1 MCAKKARFLVLL
13 FHAIWEWED
22 CKQRRF
28 CVDQE
33 RVERKKSVLG
43 VPGSTCETKI
53 SHRAGALKNRF
64 KGKNKLFWSL
74 ENDKHTMKN
83 YAI

>member
-1 MCAKKARFLVLL
+1 MRRMQ
-13 FHAIWEWED
+13 
-22 CKQRRF
+22 QRRF
-28 CVDQE
+28 RVDQE
-33 RVERKKSVLG
+33 RVERGRSVLG
-43 VPGSTCETKI
+43 VRGSTREMKI

-64 KGKNKLFWSL
+64 WGKNRLFWSL